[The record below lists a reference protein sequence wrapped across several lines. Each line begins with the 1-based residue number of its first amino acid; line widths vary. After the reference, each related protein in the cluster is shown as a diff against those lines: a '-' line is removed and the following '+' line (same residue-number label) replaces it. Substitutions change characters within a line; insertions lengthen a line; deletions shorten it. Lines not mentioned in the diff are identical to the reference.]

1 MKRILN
7 RLNKKDNGGYTLLEL
22 LVVIAIIAIIAT
34 VGLVSFSGTQKKAR
48 DTKRRGDL
56 RTISSALEQ
65 YYSIC
70 GNVYPTP
77 PGGVATAIY
86 TAITCPSPNTAIMP
100 TVPRDPNGT
109 SSYTC
114 TGCAN
119 NAYSIGATT
128 WEAELAPYP
137 VFTNQQ

>member
-1 MKRILN
+1 MKRVFN
-7 RLNKKDNGGYTLLEL
+7 TLNKKDKRGYTLLEL

-56 RTISSALEQ
+56 RTISNALEQ

-77 PGGVATAIY
+77 PAGVATAIY
-86 TAITCPSPNTAIMP
+86 TAITCPNPNTAIMS

-114 TGCAN
+114 TGCSGT
-119 NAYSIGATT
+119 AYTVGATT

-137 VFTNQQ
+137 AFTNQQ